1 MKFAYAFIAAI
12 LGLFP
17 GAAVLLIFLEIAMF
31 YHICHAR
38 KAPVLGEGL
47 ALAGG
52 LIGASFL
59 LKGVAQFLHAIPIAG
74 QMANSLVAFAVVLG
88 LGFIF
93 ENYAEKRASR

>member
-1 MKFAYAFIAAI
+1 MKFAYAFVAA
-12 LGLFP
+12 LMGLIP
-17 GAAVLLIFLEIAMF
+17 GAALLLILLEIGMF
-31 YHICHAR
+31 YHICHKH

-52 LIGASFL
+52 LIAVSFL
-59 LKGVAQFLHAIPIAG
+59 LKGLAQFLHVIPILG

-93 ENYAEKRASR
+93 ENYAEKRAAR

>member
-1 MKFAYAFIAAI
+1 VKFAYAFVAAI

-31 YHICHAR
+31 YHICHSR

-47 ALAGG
+47 ALAGA
-52 LIGASFL
+52 LIGVAFV
-59 LKGVAQFLHAIPIAG
+59 LKGVAQFLHVIPILG
-74 QMANSLVAFAVVLG
+74 QMAISFVAFVVVLG

-93 ENYAEKRASR
+93 ENYAEKRAGR